1 MTMEQQMNLFE
12 EGGMKDDGLDRDP
25 VSGNE
30 IPPGSLAKEVRDD
43 IPAQLSDGEYVV
55 PADVVQY
62 FGVKFFEDLRAEAKR
77 GLAEMEATGRIGGEP
92 VEVDMTMI
100 AFGKADDKKKKKK
113 AEGGMIGYSNGGVAD
128 DVAEIEKARTFNPV
142 DYATLGFTPVSPVA
156 QTGQLQQ
163 NNITK
168 TVTYYHGETGE
179 SRVVTFVNGIVTP
192 PEDVQ
197 YTQPPWSTIK
207 PSPTK
212 VAEKEDRSD
221 RQERS
226 AKVIQENIEFALA
239 QSAERLGIPLDEYK
253 TYSTGKRFALGL
265 EELKNIAGLEMDKAK
280 IEEIRKTP
288 DDEIKGFGGFV
299 NTLVENFIEKP
310 LEYLGLNIAGEKAE
324 NIIKENNKVLDNESN
339 IETSAIPTYG
349 DEFDAIDQRPKY
361 SSDKGIQK
369 GQEASARRYSGLAEN
384 IRYGGDIKKTELPP
398 PMKPS
403 IAKNVATDTKDPVDA
418 EEENLSKAY
427 GGGEASK
434 KFGINKGGLISK
446 PKRRNK
452 K

>member
-156 QTGQLQQ
+156 QTG
-163 NNITK
+163 
-168 TVTYYHGETGE
+168 
-179 SRVVTFVNGIVTP
+179 
-192 PEDVQ
+192 
-197 YTQPPWSTIK
+197 
-207 PSPTK
+207 
-212 VAEKEDRSD
+212 
-221 RQERS
+221 
-226 AKVIQENIEFALA
+226 
-239 QSAERLGIPLDEYK
+239 
-253 TYSTGKRFALGL
+253 
-265 EELKNIAGLEMDKAK
+265 
-280 IEEIRKTP
+280 
-288 DDEIKGFGGFV
+288 
-299 NTLVENFIEKP
+299 
-310 LEYLGLNIAGEKAE
+310 
-324 NIIKENNKVLDNESN
+324 
-339 IETSAIPTYG
+339 
-349 DEFDAIDQRPKY
+349 
-361 SSDKGIQK
+361 
-369 GQEASARRYSGLAEN
+369 
-384 IRYGGDIKKTELPP
+384 
-398 PMKPS
+398 
-403 IAKNVATDTKDPVDA
+403 
-418 EEENLSKAY
+418 
-427 GGGEASK
+427 
-434 KFGINKGGLISK
+434 
-446 PKRRNK
+446 
-452 K
+452 

>member
-1 MTMEQQMNLFE
+1 MEQQMNLFE

-142 DYATLGFTPVSPVA
+142 DFATLGFTPVSPVA

-168 TVTYYHGETGE
+168 TVTYYDGDTGE

-192 PEDVQ
+192 PEDVK

-212 VAEKEDRSD
+212 VTEKEDRSD
-221 RQERS
+221 RQELS
-226 AKVIQENIEFALA
+226 AKRVQEDIEFALS
-239 QSAERLGIPLDEYK
+239 QSAKRLGIPLDEYK
-253 TYSTGKRFALGL
+253 TYSTGKRIAFGM
-265 EELKNIAGLEMDKAK
+265 EELKDITGRDMDQENIDK
-280 IEEIRKTP
+280 IRKTP
-288 DDEIKGFGGFV
+288 DNEIGGVGGIV
-299 NTLVENFIEKP
+299 NNIISSFEKSP
-310 LEYLGLNIAGEKAE
+310 IGKLLGLSVGGEKVIDILETNSNNQNNNTNLNNEGNDLPSFTTDAYGTSMEELAAARRKKIIE
-324 NIIKENNKVLDNESN
+324 NPDYIPRSVDADLIKEADAVPAQRFKKEEDK
-339 IETSAIPTYG
+339 
-349 DEFDAIDQRPKY
+349 FDR
-361 SSDKGIQK
+361 
-369 GQEASARRYSGLAEN
+369 
-384 IRYGGDIKKTELPP
+384 
-398 PMKPS
+398 
-403 IAKNVATDTKDPVDA
+403 DTPFAGTVK
-418 EEENLSKAY
+418 E
-427 GGGEASK
+427 
-434 KFGINKGGLISK
+434 GINKGGLLQK